1 MRLNNVVRFT
11 SGNMGRNVAFGR
23 APKKG
28 KEEQEYRQTIQEA
41 LNYLGIQNQALI
53 IHGTSF
59 PAQQGEYNV
68 QTGTPYGADEL
79 VEFAKLHG
87 FNAIQLGP
95 NGKLNKGDTSPYTS
109 SVFEK
114 NPLFIN
120 VN

>member
-1 MRLNNVVRFT
+1 MRLENVVRIT
-11 SGNMGRNVAFGR
+11 SGNTGRNVAFTR

-28 KEEQEYRQTIQEA
+28 YEEKEYSRAIQDA
-41 LNYLGIQNQALI
+41 LNYLWVQNQALI

-59 PAQQGEYNV
+59 PAQQEGYDI
-68 QTGTPYGADEL
+68 QSGTPFNADEL

-114 NPLFIN
+114 NPLR
-120 VN
+120 